1 MYRFYLNG
9 IKNEYHLEELARE
22 FLANDEFEI
31 IPVDFHEGFSPRLT
45 DKSYLLNGEK
55 DADLDGVKRELY
67 RILSNL
73 TGITPEWGTLTGVR
87 PLKLA
92 FSVYDRCGDI
102 AQTME
107 TMAQKYLLHPD
118 KIELLRRILNY
129 QLSYMERPGTDSL
142 SLYIHIPFC
151 PTRCSYC

>member
-1 MYRFYLNG
+1 MKFRCCRDTDRAPLSAQRRKEIHLYRFYLNG

-73 TGITPEWGTLTGVR
+73 TGITPEWGTLTGYGR
-87 PLKLA
+87 
-92 FSVYDRCGDI
+92 
-102 AQTME
+102 
-107 TMAQKYLLHPD
+107 
-118 KIELLRRILNY
+118 
-129 QLSYMERPGTDSL
+129 
-142 SLYIHIPFC
+142 
-151 PTRCSYC
+151 

>member
-22 FLANDEFEI
+22 FLSNDEFEI

-55 DADLDGVKRELY
+55 DVDLDGVKRELY
-67 RILSNL
+67 HILSNL

-107 TMAQKYLLHPD
+107 TMAQKYLLHPE
-118 KIELLRRILNY
+118 KIE
-129 QLSYMERPGTDSL
+129 RPFSRKTTL
-142 SLYIHIPFC
+142 C
-151 PTRCSYC
+151 